1 MSHSGSDGEYS
12 REPDA
17 TCRNQPPR
25 KCHIAVRD
33 YDTDV
38 ISTLAPRALS
48 CGKDHSVVI
57 TSTDF
62 DTIQLSLESLIPV
75 VLTSTLTWT
84 LYLQVLFHV
93 SSLVPFLTRI
103 QNTSAIF
110 GAGLFTVN
118 GVPFESPSVPVL
130 LQILSGTQ
138 KASDLLPKGSVYEL
152 APNKSVELTI
162 PGGASDSPV
171 SVRESHYRYN

>member
-1 MSHSGSDGEYS
+1 
-12 REPDA
+12 
-17 TCRNQPPR
+17 
-25 KCHIAVRD
+25 
-33 YDTDV
+33 
-38 ISTLAPRALS
+38 
-48 CGKDHSVVI
+48 VVI
-57 TSTDF
+57 TSTVF

-84 LYLQVLFHV
+84 LYLQVLFPV

-171 SVRESHYRYN
+171 SVRESHYRYNQLRTVVSINSTLFICTGTIFMWYAALVTRPTTSSILSSEMS